1 MALSP
6 TIFSNARPQ
15 PLLNYLD
22 KFPKISKQASS
33 KQYLLRI
40 YSELDQLTEGLGN
53 CFETGSFK
61 QA

>member
-22 KFPKISKQASS
+22 KFPKIRKQASR

-40 YSELDQLTEGLGN
+40 YSEPEVQKVYMPQYG
-53 CFETGSFK
+53 C
-61 QA
+61 